1 MRAIFHRIVIS
12 VGIAMALFLFAPKAH
27 ALIWNLDLQTEA
39 QIFTGV
45 DYKEFTGSFTN
56 TNGRTYFATQFDNV
70 FENTNNYKFAVFSV
84 MSLSY
89 YTTNGVITPNYAQI
103 TPGGSTTHLFDDYT
117 QTDIYL
123 STQRI
128 ILYGDFGG
136 AWSNCEWQ
144 NNYLVCPINP
154 GQKYNRLA
162 FWFESSSDVSL
173 HYRIAFAPT
182 VQLYNPYGV
191 SSSDIQNQTD
201 AIQNSDAP
209 SDATYNNDY
218 STQSYDQAE
227 SSVNSSMNVDVSNFI
242 FNPSQWINAFNWIWQ
257 TLTSFVQI
265 NGKVFATITS
275 FLTFSFVGLVIG
287 RS

>member
-1 MRAIFHRIVIS
+1 MRAIFHRIAICVAIT
-12 VGIAMALFLFAPKAH
+12 VALFLFVPKAH
-27 ALIWNLDLQTEA
+27 ALTWNLDLKEEA
-39 QIFTGV
+39 LIFTGV
-45 DYKEFTGSFTN
+45 DYKEYSGSFTN
-56 TNGRTYFATQFDNV
+56 TDGRAYFAVQFDNV
-70 FENTNNYKFAVFSV
+70 YQNTNNYKYAVFSV
-84 MSLSY
+84 MSILFYSNKGILVPG
-89 YTTNGVITPNYAQI
+89 TTL
-103 TPGGSTTHLFDDYT
+103 PGGTTLNYDFTNSST
-117 QTDIYL
+117 YL

-128 ILYGDFGG
+128 ILYGDYGG

-154 GQKYNRLA
+154 GQKYNRMA
-162 FWFESSSDVSL
+162 FWFESNSSVDL
-173 HYRIAFAPT
+173 YYRIAFAPT
-182 VQLYNPYGV
+182 VQLYNLYGV

-227 SSVNSSMNVDVSNFI
+227 SSVNSSMNVDVSNFV